1 MKSRLF
7 HAMSLKIEFDYIPES
22 NPPQIKVF
30 LRKSEE
36 GKWIKASVYGQT
48 TYGRRRADVIIII
61 I

>member
-1 MKSRLF
+1 
-7 HAMSLKIEFDYIPES
+7 MSLKIEFDYIPES